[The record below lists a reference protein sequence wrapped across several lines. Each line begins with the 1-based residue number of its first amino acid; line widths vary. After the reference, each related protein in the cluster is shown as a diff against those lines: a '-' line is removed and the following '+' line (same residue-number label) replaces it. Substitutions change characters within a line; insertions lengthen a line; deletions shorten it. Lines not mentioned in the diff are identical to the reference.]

1 MLLGLGFISS
11 DTTTDSDKKT
21 EIEMKKL
28 KEKKSQ

>member
-11 DTTTDSDKKT
+11 DTTDSDKKT

-28 KEKKSQ
+28 EEKKSQ